1 VWNSRKSSRISSNKE
16 EKNNLQKEEARA
28 LFSAGTERKERKRQ
42 TNKTTT
48 QNALSRQRFDCRS
61 LLFIERMSSQSA
73 RKGKNMCENVFFV

>member
-1 VWNSRKSSRISSNKE
+1 VEFVSNKE

-48 QNALSRQRFDCRS
+48 QNTLAKG
-61 LLFIERMSSQSA
+61 LFVVLFHREDVVAERA
-73 RKGKNMCENVFFV
+73 

>member
-1 VWNSRKSSRISSNKE
+1 VEFVSNKE

-48 QNALSRQRFDCRS
+48 QKHSRQRFVCRA
-61 LLFIERMSSQSA
+61 LLFLERMSSQSA